1 MTTRQGG
8 RGTNR
13 LILSAAYFYLER
25 EGDKS
30 TAEIY
35 EYLLSQKQRNTPNK
49 NRLGQI
55 LTRSPLFD
63 KVGMV
68 NQNTNAGNNGKVCLW
83 KSRPIEEIVER
94 ALVTRIRTH
103 KLPVYFRNAINEA
116 RKERG
121 L

>member
-1 MTTRQGG
+1 MAKKRGG

-13 LILSAAYFYLER
+13 RVLSAAYFYLER
-25 EGDKS
+25 YGNK
-30 TAEIY
+30 TTTQIH
-35 EYLLSQKQRNTPNK
+35 EYLIRKEQRNTPNK

-55 LTRSPLFD
+55 LSRSPLFD

-68 NQNTNAGNNGKVCLW
+68 NQNTVAGNNGLICLW
-83 KSRPIEEIVER
+83 EARPLKDIVER
-94 ALVTRIRTH
+94 ALVTKIRTD
-103 KLPVYFRNAINEA
+103 KLPVYFRKAINEA